1 MPQERKRV
9 MKMWSRMLTLVVLT
23 LMALALAACGGGGSS
38 SGGATGGSGSG
49 PVTLEIGSKG
59 EELAFDKT
67 ELKVAAG
74 QTVTIR
80 FKNTSAVQQHNWV
93 LIKGGDAEAA
103 AIANA
108 GLTAGPAANYLPA
121 DKSNIIAESPL
132 ANGNETV
139 EVTFTA
145 PAPGT
150 YLYICTVPGHYPLMQ
165 GKLVVN

>member
-1 MPQERKRV
+1 
-9 MKMWSRMLTLVVLT
+9 MKITLRMMVLAVLT
-23 LMALALAACGGGGSS
+23 AMAMVLAACGGGGSS
-38 SGGATGGSGSG
+38 GGSAGGGSGSG
-49 PVTLEIGSKG
+49 PVTIEIGSKG

-67 ELKVAAG
+67 ELTVSAG

-80 FKNTSAVQQHNWV
+80 FKNNSAVQQHNWILV
-93 LIKGGDAEAA
+93 KGGEAEAA

-108 GLTAGPAANYLPA
+108 GLSAGPAANYLPA

-145 PAPGT
+145 PAAGT

>member
-1 MPQERKRV
+1 
-9 MKMWSRMLTLVVLT
+9 MKIWLRLAMLAVLAA
-23 LMALALAACGGGGSS
+23 LAMALTACGGGSGSGGSS
-38 SGGATGGSGSG
+38 GSTGGASSG

-59 EELAFDKT
+59 EELFFDKN
-67 ELKVAAG
+67 ELRVSAG
-74 QTVTIR
+74 QQVTLR
-80 FKNTSAVQQHNWV
+80 FKNNSAVQQHNWI

-121 DKSNIIAESPL
+121 DQSNIIAATPL

-165 GKLVVN
+165 GKLIVN

>member
-1 MPQERKRV
+1 
-9 MKMWSRMLTLVVLT
+9 MKITLRMMVLAVLT
-23 LMALALAACGGGGSS
+23 AMAMVLAACGGGGSS
-38 SGGATGGSGSG
+38 GGSTGGGSGSG
-49 PVTLEIGSKG
+49 PVTIEIGSKG

-67 ELKVAAG
+67 ELTVSAG

-80 FKNTSAVQQHNWV
+80 FKNNSAVQQHNWILV
-93 LIKGGDAEAA
+93 KGGDAEAA

-108 GLTAGPAANYLPA
+108 GLSAGPAANYLPA
-121 DKSNIIAESPL
+121 DKSNIIAETPL

-145 PAPGT
+145 PAAGT

>member
-1 MPQERKRV
+1 
-9 MKMWSRMLTLVVLT
+9 MKITLRMMVLAVLT
-23 LMALALAACGGGGSS
+23 AMAMVLAACGGGGSS
-38 SGGATGGSGSG
+38 GGSAGGGSGSG
-49 PVTLEIGSKG
+49 PVTIEIGSKG

-67 ELKVAAG
+67 ELTVSAG

-80 FKNTSAVQQHNWV
+80 FKNNSAVQQHNWILV
-93 LIKGGDAEAA
+93 KGGEAEAA

-108 GLTAGPAANYLPA
+108 GLSAGPAANYLPA

>member
-1 MPQERKRV
+1 
-9 MKMWSRMLTLVVLT
+9 MKMWSRMLALVVLT
-23 LMALALAACGGGGSS
+23 VMALALAACGGGGSS
-38 SGGATGGSGSG
+38 SGGSAGGAGSG
-49 PVTLEIGSKG
+49 PIVIEIASKG
-59 EELAFDKT
+59 EELVFDKT
-67 ELKVAAG
+67 ELRVSAG
-74 QTVTIR
+74 QVVTIR
-80 FKNTSAVQQHNWV
+80 FKNTSAVQQHNWI

>member
-1 MPQERKRV
+1 
-9 MKMWSRMLTLVVLT
+9 MKITLRMMILAVLT
-23 LMALALAACGGGGSS
+23 AMAVVLAACGGGGSS
-38 SGGATGGSGSG
+38 GGSTGGGSGSG
-49 PVTLEIGSKG
+49 PVTIEIGSKG

-67 ELKVAAG
+67 ELTVSAG

-80 FKNTSAVQQHNWV
+80 FKNNSAVQQHNWILV
-93 LIKGGDAEAA
+93 KGGEAEAA

-108 GLTAGPAANYLPA
+108 GLSAGPAANYLPA

-145 PAPGT
+145 PAAGT
-150 YLYICTVPGHYPLMQ
+150 CLYICTVPGHYPLMQ

>member
-1 MPQERKRV
+1 
-9 MKMWSRMLTLVVLT
+9 MKITLRMMVLAVLT
-23 LMALALAACGGGGSS
+23 TMAMVLAACGGGGSS
-38 SGGATGGSGSG
+38 GGSTGGGSGSG
-49 PVTLEIGSKG
+49 PVTIEIGSKG

-67 ELKVAAG
+67 ELTVSAG

-80 FKNTSAVQQHNWV
+80 FKNNSAVQQHNWILV
-93 LIKGGDAEAA
+93 KGGEAEAA

-108 GLTAGPAANYLPA
+108 GLSAGPAANYLPA

-145 PAPGT
+145 PAAGT
-150 YLYICTVPGHYPLMQ
+150 YLFICTVPGHYPLMQ
-165 GKLVVN
+165 GKLVIN

>member
-1 MPQERKRV
+1 
-9 MKMWSRMLTLVVLT
+9 MKITLRMMVLAVLT
-23 LMALALAACGGGGSS
+23 AMAMVLAACGGGGSS
-38 SGGATGGSGSG
+38 GGSTGGGSGSG
-49 PVTLEIGSKG
+49 PVTIEIGSKG

-67 ELKVAAG
+67 ELTVSAG

-80 FKNTSAVQQHNWV
+80 FKNNSAVQQHNWILV
-93 LIKGGDAEAA
+93 KGGEAEAA
-103 AIANA
+103 NIANA
-108 GLTAGPAANYLPA
+108 GLSAGPAANYLPA

-145 PAPGT
+145 PAAGT

>member
-1 MPQERKRV
+1 
-9 MKMWSRMLTLVVLT
+9 MKITLRMMVLAVLT
-23 LMALALAACGGGGSS
+23 AMAMVLAACGGGGSS
-38 SGGATGGSGSG
+38 GGSTGGGSGSG
-49 PVTLEIGSKG
+49 PVTIEIGSKG

-67 ELKVAAG
+67 ELTVSAG

-80 FKNTSAVQQHNWV
+80 FKNNSAVQQHNWILV
-93 LIKGGDAEAA
+93 KGGEAEAA
-103 AIANA
+103 NIANA
-108 GLTAGPAANYLPA
+108 GLSAGPAANYLPA

-139 EVTFTA
+139 EVPFTA
-145 PAPGT
+145 PAAGT

>member
-1 MPQERKRV
+1 
-9 MKMWSRMLTLVVLT
+9 MKITLRM
-23 LMALALAACGGGGSS
+23 MALAVLTVMAMVLAACGGGGSS
-38 SGGATGGSGSG
+38 GGSTGGGSGSG
-49 PVTLEIGSKG
+49 PVTIEIGSKG

-67 ELKVAAG
+67 ELTVSAG

-80 FKNTSAVQQHNWV
+80 FKNNSAVQQHNWILV
-93 LIKGGDAEAA
+93 KGGETEAA

-108 GLTAGPAANYLPA
+108 GLSAGPAANYLPA

-145 PAPGT
+145 PAAGT

>member
-1 MPQERKRV
+1 
-9 MKMWSRMLTLVVLT
+9 MKITLRMMVLAVLT
-23 LMALALAACGGGGSS
+23 AMAMVLAACGGGGSS
-38 SGGATGGSGSG
+38 GGSTGGGSGSG
-49 PVTLEIGSKG
+49 PVTIEIGSKG

-67 ELKVAAG
+67 ELTVSAG
-74 QTVTIR
+74 QSVTIR
-80 FKNTSAVQQHNWV
+80 FKNNSAVQQHNWILV
-93 LIKGGDAEAA
+93 KGGEAEAA

-108 GLTAGPAANYLPA
+108 GLSAGPAANYLPA

-145 PAPGT
+145 PAAGT
-150 YLYICTVPGHYPLMQ
+150 YLFICTVPGHYPLMQ

>member
-1 MPQERKRV
+1 
-9 MKMWSRMLTLVVLT
+9 MKITLRMMVLAVLT
-23 LMALALAACGGGGSS
+23 AMAMVLAACGGGGSS
-38 SGGATGGSGSG
+38 GGSTGGGSGSG
-49 PVTLEIGSKG
+49 PVTIEIGSKG

-67 ELKVAAG
+67 ELTVSAG

-80 FKNTSAVQQHNWV
+80 FKNNSAVQQHNWILV
-93 LIKGGDAEAA
+93 KGGEAEAA

-108 GLTAGPAANYLPA
+108 GLSAGPAANYLPA

-145 PAPGT
+145 PAAGT

>member
-1 MPQERKRV
+1 
-9 MKMWSRMLTLVVLT
+9 MKITLRMMVLAVLT
-23 LMALALAACGGGGSS
+23 AMAMVLAACGGGGSS
-38 SGGATGGSGSG
+38 GGATGGGSGSG
-49 PVTLEIGSKG
+49 PVTIEIGSKG

-67 ELKVAAG
+67 ELTVSAG
-74 QTVTIR
+74 QAVTIR
-80 FKNTSAVQQHNWV
+80 FKNNSAVQQHNWILV
-93 LIKGGDAEAA
+93 KGGDAEAA

-108 GLTAGPAANYLPA
+108 GLSAGPAANYLPA
-121 DKSNIIAESPL
+121 DKSNIIAEAPL

-145 PAPGT
+145 PAAGT

>member
-1 MPQERKRV
+1 
-9 MKMWSRMLTLVVLT
+9 
-23 LMALALAACGGGGSS
+23 GGGGSS
-38 SGGATGGSGSG
+38 GGSTGGGSGSG
-49 PVTLEIGSKG
+49 PVTIEIGSKG

-67 ELKVAAG
+67 ELTVSAG

-80 FKNTSAVQQHNWV
+80 FKNNSAVQQHNWILV
-93 LIKGGDAEAA
+93 KGGEAEAA
-103 AIANA
+103 NIANA
-108 GLTAGPAANYLPA
+108 GLSAGPAANYLPA

-145 PAPGT
+145 PAAGT